1 MQASLAL
8 AQRHGHLTRHKYN
21 SLRHLAVL
29 TRSAPNSPVQAVII
43 VQLFVSYQNTITT
56 SI

>member
-29 TRSAPNSPVQAVII
+29 TRNTPNSPVQAVII